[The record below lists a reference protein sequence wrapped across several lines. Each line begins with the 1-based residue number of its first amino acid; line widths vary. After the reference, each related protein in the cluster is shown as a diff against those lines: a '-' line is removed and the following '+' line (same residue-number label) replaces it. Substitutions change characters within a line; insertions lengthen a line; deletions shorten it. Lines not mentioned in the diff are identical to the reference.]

1 MQSRF
6 PGLDRFDQ
14 AILRELSHN
23 GRSSVSDLAR
33 AIGLS
38 KSPTQARL
46 KRLETE
52 GIIQG
57 YRAMID
63 PIRLG
68 LDHVAFVEVKLT
80 DTREAALASF
90 NAAVVQVAEIEEVHM
105 LASHF
110 DYLLKVRCRSMSDFR
125 AAACFF
131 HFDLHVDA
139 SGKGRRGPR
148 ADLTRKCDLPAVA

>member
-46 KRLETE
+46 TW
-52 GIIQG
+52 
-57 YRAMID
+57 
-63 PIRLG
+63 
-68 LDHVAFVEVKLT
+68 
-80 DTREAALASF
+80 
-90 NAAVVQVAEIEEVHM
+90 
-105 LASHF
+105 
-110 DYLLKVRCRSMSDFR
+110 RSLR
-125 AAACFF
+125 
-131 HFDLHVDA
+131 
-139 SGKGRRGPR
+139 
-148 ADLTRKCDLPAVA
+148 

>member
-80 DTREAALASF
+80 DTREAAPNPQGPTGSGHVSCSQDGRELAPTCRGSNEF
-90 NAAVVQVAEIEEVHM
+90 SQNAPQ
-105 LASHF
+105 
-110 DYLLKVRCRSMSDFR
+110 K
-125 AAACFF
+125 
-131 HFDLHVDA
+131 
-139 SGKGRRGPR
+139 P
-148 ADLTRKCDLPAVA
+148 